1 MLATVSNVAKN
12 PFPALTFVIKHR
24 KIMFYK
30 NLLQYSL
37 RIIMD
42 FKREKYIFSSYDC
55 VGKKRKYLFVLY
67 FYSIL
72 CFLSNYQKYFE
83 QTVF

>member
-1 MLATVSNVAKN
+1 
-12 PFPALTFVIKHR
+12 
-24 KIMFYK
+24 
-30 NLLQYSL
+30 
-37 RIIMD
+37 MD

-83 QTVF
+83 QTVFYNTETFHSFLIYNDNSNFSILVKVYQEDCICLEGS